1 MAVRIVTCCGRHA
14 RVKLITVRLTV
25 LGCAGSGHGPNA
37 AASGYLVTAGDTR
50 FTLDLGNGTLAMLL
64 AIRDPFALDAAL
76 FSHLHPDH
84 CADFSALTVFRRY
97 HPAPS
102 RDPRVHRLPV
112 YGPSDTHTRFAA
124 AYAPNA
130 TEAAVTDLTDVYTFH
145 PFGVESVRIGRC
157 RVTAARVAHPC
168 EAYAVRIEY
177 EGRSLCYTGDT
188 GPCDALVRLADGAD
202 VLLSEASW
210 THADDRPP
218 DLHLSGHQA
227 GELATAAHVGRLVL
241 THIPA
246 WTDRSAV
253 LAEAK
258 ATYNGEVVL
267 AEAGVDYAI

>member
-1 MAVRIVTCCGRHA
+1 M
-14 RVKLITVRLTV
+14 RLTV
-25 LGCAGSGHGPNA
+25 LGCVGSGPGPNA
-37 AASGYLVTAGDTR
+37 AASGYLVTTGDTR
-50 FTLDLGNGTLAMLL
+50 FVVDLGNGTLAALL
-64 AIRDPFALDAAL
+64 AIRDPFTLDAAV

-102 RDPRVHRLPV
+102 RDPRAHRLPV
-112 YGPSDTHTRFAA
+112 YGPSDTHARLAA

-130 TEAAVTDLTDVYTFH
+130 AEAAVTDLTDVYSFH
-145 PFGVESVRIGRC
+145 PFGAEPVVIGRHC
-157 RVTAARVAHPC
+157 VVKAARVAHPC

-188 GPCDALVRLADGAD
+188 GPCDALVTLADGAD
-202 VLLSEASW
+202 VLLAEASW
-210 THADDRPP
+210 THAPDRMA
-218 DLHLSGHQA
+218 DLHMSGHQA

-246 WTDRSAV
+246 WTDRAAV

-267 AEAGVDYAI
+267 AEAGVDYPI